1 MNRMQ
6 ENKQMTDQL
15 SNDKKKNSEER
26 KNLMLLLNDK

>member
-15 SNDKKKNSEER
+15 SNDKKKKFR
-26 KNLMLLLNDK
+26 KTKKINVIAK